1 MHITPFAT
9 EHYYALYEFNTP
21 HMLSSSDCETMPVRE
36 LLDLAGLGLEGLG
49 RLRLGYT
56 ESQGNPDL
64 RTAVAAGYDRVSP
77 EQVVV
82 LTSPVEGIYLA
93 MRTLLEPGDQVIVL
107 TPAYDALKN
116 MAEHVAGRVQ
126 VWPLTPVGDSWS
138 LDLDALARLVDD
150 RTKLIVV
157 NFPHNPT
164 GYLPTRDEF
173 QALID
178 LCGRHGIWLFCDE
191 MYRGLEFGDMKA
203 LPSAADLYDRAIVLA
218 GLSKTHGLPGL
229 RAGWLLI
236 RDEPVRKAL
245 LNWKFYT
252 TICPAAP
259 TEFLA
264 LAALAA
270 GETIVARNKA
280 LIRDNIALAEPFF
293 QRWPDLFTWRRPRAG
308 SVALVGLNKPSASD
322 YCHHL
327 ARTAGVLLLPGAF
340 MGCEDRYVRFGF
352 GRQAFAKAL
361 THYET
366 YLSEGERR
374 AKRN

>member
-1 MHITPFAT
+1 MHIAPFAT
-9 EHYYALYEFNTP
+9 EQYFALYEFNTP
-21 HMLSSSDCETMPVRE
+21 YLLSSSDCETMPVRE
-36 LLDLAGLGLEGLG
+36 LLDLAGLGLDGLG
-49 RLRLGYT
+49 GLRLGYT

-64 RTAVAAGYDRVSP
+64 RTAIAAGYERVSP

-82 LTSPVEGIYLA
+82 LTSPVEGIYLV

-126 VWPLTPVGDSWS
+126 TWS
-138 LDLDALARLVDD
+138 FSPAVDGWRLDFEALQRMVDGQ
-150 RTKLIVV
+150 TKLIVV

-178 LCGRHGIWLFCDE
+178 LCARHGIWLFCDE
-191 MYRGLEFGDMKA
+191 MYRGLEFGDMA
-203 LPSAADLYDRAIVLA
+203 RLPSAADLYERAIILT

-236 RDEPVRKAL
+236 RDEPTRQAL
-245 LNWKFYT
+245 LNWKYYT

-264 LAALAA
+264 LAALTA
-270 GETIVARNKA
+270 GDTLVARNRA
-280 LIRDNIALAEPFF
+280 LIRENIAMAKLFF
-293 QRWPDLFTWRRPRAG
+293 QRWPDLFTWRPPRAG
-308 SVALVGLNKPSASD
+308 SVALVGLNAPSATG
-322 YCHHL
+322 YCHRL
-327 ARTAGVLLLPGAF
+327 AQAAGVLLLPGAF
-340 MGCEDRYVRFGF
+340 MGYEDSYVRFGF
-352 GRQAFAKAL
+352 GRKGFATAL
-361 THYET
+361 AHYEAF
-366 YLSEGERR
+366 LEAQDSAEV
-374 AKRN
+374 AL

>member
-21 HMLSSSDCETMPVRE
+21 HMLSSSDCETMPIRE
-36 LLDLAGLGLEGLG
+36 LLDLAGLGLAGLG
-49 RLRLGYT
+49 GLRLGYT

-64 RTAVAAGYDRVSP
+64 RAAVAAGYETISP
-77 EQVVV
+77 DQVVV
-82 LTSPVEGIYLA
+82 LTSPVEGIYLV
-93 MRTLLEPGDQVIVL
+93 MRALLEPGDQVIVL
-107 TPAYDALKN
+107 APAYDALKN
-116 MAEHVAGRVQ
+116 MAEHVAGQ
-126 VWPLTPVGDSWS
+126 VETWPLTPTEDGWR
-138 LDLDALARLVDD
+138 LDFEALEHLVSH

-164 GYLPTRDEF
+164 GHLPMPDEF

-178 LCGRHGIWLFCDE
+178 LCAQHGIWLFCDE
-191 MYRGLEFGDMKA
+191 MYRGLEFGDRGT
-203 LPSAADLYDRAIVLA
+203 LPSAADRYERAVILA

-229 RAGWLLI
+229 RAGWLLV
-236 RDEPVRKAL
+236 RDEPTRRAL

-264 LAALAA
+264 LAALTA

-280 LIRDNIALAEPFF
+280 LIHDNIALAEPFF
-293 QRWPDLFTWRRPRAG
+293 QRWADLFTWRRPQAG
-308 SVALVGLNKPSASD
+308 SVALVGLNAPSAID
-322 YCHHL
+322 YCHQL
-327 ARTAGVLLLPGAF
+327 AQTAGVLLLPGAF

-352 GRQAFAKAL
+352 GRKAFAGAL
-361 THYET
+361 AHYET
-366 YLSEGERR
+366 HLTIQSQNAGQ
-374 AKRN
+374 